1 MNGDDGRLIARFQ
14 RLITELLIEKQLGQR
29 RPELTDELYQAWL
42 EVDQRGLK
50 ETPEYRNV
58 MQRAERHALWL
69 AELVMLSN
77 PNAASPLP
85 SKETE
90 TIATDEAAQSP
101 PAPPPGIASS
111 PLAIHLRNAAAAS
124 CASSALPTS
133 SSRRKTSVAS
143 PSTCWSIC
151 SRIKAAAWSVE
162 RTKLPLRPR
171 MRTGGSMTKSVIR
184 NKRPA
189 GGRVPHEVG

>member
-58 MQRAERHALWL
+58 MQRAEGHALWL
-69 AELVMLSN
+69 AELMMLSN

-90 TIATDEAAQSP
+90 PIATDEAA
-101 PAPPPGIASS
+101 
-111 PLAIHLRNAAAAS
+111 
-124 CASSALPTS
+124 
-133 SSRRKTSVAS
+133 
-143 PSTCWSIC
+143 
-151 SRIKAAAWSVE
+151 
-162 RTKLPLRPR
+162 
-171 MRTGGSMTKSVIR
+171 
-184 NKRPA
+184 
-189 GGRVPHEVG
+189 